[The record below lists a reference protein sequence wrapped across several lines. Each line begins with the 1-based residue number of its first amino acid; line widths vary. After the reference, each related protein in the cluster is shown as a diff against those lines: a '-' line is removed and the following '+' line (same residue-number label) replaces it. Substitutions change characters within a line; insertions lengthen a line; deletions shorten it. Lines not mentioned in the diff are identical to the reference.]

1 MESKECVRLSVTKTC
16 ALVSRAIAKPGRAA
30 CPHAAAA
37 GWEQSAL
44 PNSRG
49 FAIVSSICVG
59 AVACFVIVAS
69 LFFVCG
75 CDATSIRGE
84 GSFGAQIG
92 LVPPPVSVT
101 FRVSLLKGYVLQLHN
116 RSGNRVVATVYVEN
130 KELNQSKNISVSI
143 APNEM
148 EELGLLEMDW
158 AFIPGENGRVSVD
171 GFAQA
176 ISFEIYNNGK
186 YKVW

>member
-1 MESKECVRLSVTKTC
+1 MGSKECVRLSVTKTC

-30 CPHAAAA
+30 AAA
-37 GWEQSAL
+37 GWGQSAL

-49 FAIVSSICVG
+49 FAIFSSICVG
-59 AVACFVIVAS
+59 AVACSVIVAS

-75 CDATSIRGE
+75 CEARSRDG

-92 LVPPPVSVT
+92 LVPPPISVT
-101 FRVSLLKGYVLQLHN
+101 FRESLLEGYVLQLHN

-130 KELNQSKNISVSI
+130 KELNQSKNISVGI

-148 EELGLLEMDW
+148 EELGLLEMNW
-158 AFIPGENGRVSVD
+158 TFIPGENGRVSVD